1 MAGPVL
7 GVRCDRGK
15 PRGTFKFPATQLWSG
30 QHTANSSPPSR
41 PSTSDSR
48 NVCFEQHYQG
58 ESGQRPVTLSMTEAV
73 IDLLK
78 EVQVEE

>member
-15 PRGTFKFPATQLWSG
+15 PRGTFKFPATQLWTERPAYRKFVTAEPA
-30 QHTANSSPPSR
+30 QHVGFPKR
-41 PSTSDSR
+41 LL
-48 NVCFEQHYQG
+48 QQLG